1 MNALNKT
8 DFEEI
13 CRACLAR
20 FTEFR
25 PTSIIQPEMFI
36 VFLKTEL
43 VSTFKNKYL
52 NLFRTSANLLETVKG
67 NEPILVLLL

>member
-1 MNALNKT
+1 MNELNKT
-8 DFEEI
+8 DFDEI

-25 PTSIIQPEMFI
+25 PTSMIQPKMFD

-43 VSTFKNKYL
+43 VSTFKNKYRYL
-52 NLFRTSANLLETVKG
+52 SCTYEQSMRK
-67 NEPILVLLL
+67 P